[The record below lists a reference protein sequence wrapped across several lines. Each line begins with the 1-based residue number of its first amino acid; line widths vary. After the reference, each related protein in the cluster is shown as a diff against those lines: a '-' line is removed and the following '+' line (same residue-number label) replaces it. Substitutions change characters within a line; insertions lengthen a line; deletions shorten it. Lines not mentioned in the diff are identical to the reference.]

1 MLNNCN
7 VIVRCDTSFALR
19 RFRLVREL
27 NSLFLNYTFT
37 MKGNSYV
44 TILRLR
50 PPPRAS
56 SVQRQGYSTA
66 KHKQLAQELT
76 GYIEQLNKGEQ
87 GADLRNKVE
96 DLFAKVGGYARA
108 LNSIVRN
115 GLELSEVVCLEIPR
129 ETNEAQ
135 MDAYDKA
142 FDESIDSYKEIF
154 PEETT
159 SGDYFNDYGLE
170 FYKSLAAQ
178 YEILKLR
185 VQSQLD
191 RLK

>member
-1 MLNNCN
+1 MLQ
-7 VIVRCDTSFALR
+7 
-19 RFRLVREL
+19 
-27 NSLFLNYTFT
+27 SLGYA
-37 MKGNSYV
+37 
-44 TILRLR
+44 

-56 SVQRQGYSTA
+56 SVQRQGYGTE

-154 PEETT
+154 PIDSYKEIFPEETT
-159 SGDYFNDYGLE
+159 SGDYFNDYELE

-191 RLK
+191 RLKD

>member
-1 MLNNCN
+1 MPP
-7 VIVRCDTSFALR
+7 
-19 RFRLVREL
+19 
-27 NSLFLNYTFT
+27 
-37 MKGNSYV
+37 
-44 TILRLR
+44 

-56 SVQRQGYSTA
+56 SVQRQGYGTE
-66 KHKQLAQELT
+66 KYEQLAQELT
-76 GYIEQLNKGEQ
+76 GYVEQLNKGEQ

-96 DLFAKVGGYARA
+96 SLLDIVEGYAKG

-115 GLELSEVVCLEIPR
+115 GLELHEVACLEIPS
-129 ETNEAQ
+129 ETNEAK

-154 PEETT
+154 PEETIP
-159 SGDYFNDYGLE
+159 GDYFEDYILN
-170 FYKSLAAQ
+170 FFKAQSAQ